1 MKLFTIEQIREWD
14 LYTIENEPIS
24 STELMERASRN
35 AAQWIIEKY
44 PESKNILILVGN
56 GNNGGDGLAIGRI
69 LFKKGYNVDL
79 LCLNK
84 GQRTND
90 NLINY
95 NLSKSLYINILNKFI
110 KSVLMFF

>member
-1 MKLFTIEQIREWD
+1 
-14 LYTIENEPIS
+14 
-24 STELMERASRN
+24 MERASRN

-44 PESKNILILVGN
+44 PESKNILILVGRD
-56 GNNGGDGLAIGRI
+56 NGGDGLAIGRI

-95 NLSKSLYINILNKFI
+95 NLSKNQILIF
-110 KSVLMFF
+110 

>member
-56 GNNGGDGLAIGRI
+56 GNNGGDGLAMGRI
-69 LFKKGYNVDL
+69 LFKKGYNDDL
-79 LCLNK
+79 L
-84 GQRTND
+84 
-90 NLINY
+90 
-95 NLSKSLYINILNKFI
+95 
-110 KSVLMFF
+110 